1 MTGFLYIRRRKQ
13 MLDYLRMFIERD
25 NPLMEELE
33 KSSRGRDDIQPSIEP
48 ELGKFLGLLVRL
60 TGAKRVLEIGSGIG
74 YSALWLAEA
83 VKETGGRLVTVDN
96 HERTHKEVVA
106 NIEKAGLSEYVEI
119 VLGEGEDIVPSLD
132 PGWDIVFQDGGKYL
146 YPVLFEDIINL
157 TSKGGLIIADDT
169 LFRVNNTVRKRLGLY
184 TDEYNRM
191 VFSDPRLYSVILPVG
206 HGCTVSYK
214 L

>member
-1 MTGFLYIRRRKQ
+1 

-33 KSSRGRDDIQPSIEP
+33 KSSRGRDDIQPSVEP

-74 YSALWLAEA
+74 YSTLWLAEA

-106 NIEKAGLSEYVEI
+106 NIEKAGLSKYVEI

-146 YPVLFEDIINL
+146 YPVLFEDIISL

-191 VFSDPRLYSVILPVG
+191 VFSDSRLYSVILPVG